1 MYKWIYIYFLILH
14 RRKSQKMTMKIEQ
27 ERVMKWILDFFEA
40 KTTDLYDDP
49 TFFSFYVWEHKWIYR
64 KLVQNPSGLIPL
76 FICQPPMQTN
86 TQRLYLMP
94 PSRILFPTTIETL
107 LQKRSHISMYPYFN
121 PNLLVSFQHSKFK
134 GYCLCNLSLVSWISN
149 LSVSKK
155 FSIIIKFKKMIRH
168 LWSPQTTLLL

>member
-1 MYKWIYIYFLILH
+1 
-14 RRKSQKMTMKIEQ
+14 MKIEQ

-86 TQRLYLMP
+86 TQRIFDAVIEDTTSHNYRNTAP
-94 PSRILFPTTIETL
+94 KEIPHFHVPLF
-107 LQKRSHISMYPYFN
+107 
-121 PNLLVSFQHSKFK
+121 
-134 GYCLCNLSLVSWISN
+134 
-149 LSVSKK
+149 
-155 FSIIIKFKKMIRH
+155 
-168 LWSPQTTLLL
+168 